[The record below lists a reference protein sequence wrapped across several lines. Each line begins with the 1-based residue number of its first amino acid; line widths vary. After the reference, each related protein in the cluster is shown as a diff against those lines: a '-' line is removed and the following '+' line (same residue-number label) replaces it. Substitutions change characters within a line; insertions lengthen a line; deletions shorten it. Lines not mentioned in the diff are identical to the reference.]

1 MIKKTTMLMTC
12 AAFLALGAVSFG
24 SLASAQQK
32 VDADMVQMRAE
43 TVLKAEDG
51 AKEVNVRVEIDEDEM
66 AKKRAI
72 NLSEFDIN
80 NDGILSR
87 DEVGE
92 TMFRIFDRDGNMV
105 IDNIEMK
112 KVGFMTFTPMKK
124 KTIETVDYFAA
135 DKEQK
140 RTVTEEEFMETSR
153 LIKFD
158 KDKDGLTPLDFLG
171 TTFYRV
177 NVKKDGVIDLEEWKR
192 AYAQSVRPL
201 HEESFNYN

>member
-1 MIKKTTMLMTC
+1 MTC